1 MGHKVKCISVSE
13 ENEKLAEENK
23 ISWSEAA
30 RVGIAVLLSEKG
42 ISNYQ
47 NNLNEFRKLKK
58 IVTEFTKEANI

>member
-30 RVGIAVLLSEKG
+30 RVGIEVLLSEKG